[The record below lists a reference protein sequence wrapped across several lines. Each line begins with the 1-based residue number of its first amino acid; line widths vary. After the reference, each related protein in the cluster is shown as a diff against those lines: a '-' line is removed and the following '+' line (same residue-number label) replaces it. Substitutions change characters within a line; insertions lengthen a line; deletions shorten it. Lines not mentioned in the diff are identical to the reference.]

1 MTTPSCRRGAMR
13 ALASALVLFV
23 AALVLAPPAAHA
35 ETPSAALA
43 QTKPAKRIVALVPSL
58 VEDLFA
64 IGVGDRVV
72 GVSKYSDFPAQ
83 AKQLPVIASFA
94 SVNVE
99 RIVALHPDLVVG
111 IASQAA
117 MTRDLQRAGLNVQ
130 LLHDDTLED
139 VYANLLTVG
148 ALTGRTDAA
157 RTLVQRLRA
166 RTIELTR
173 TIPRTANAPSLFV
186 VLGTA
191 PIFTV
196 GNGSYIARLIALAGA
211 RNAASDIAVPY
222 ARYSAETLLARQPDA
237 LVIDPEI
244 HFDDVVG
251 QAPWTALQAVQ
262 DHRVFTLPDAA
273 ILERPGPRYNEGLAW
288 LIGVVRRIAH

>member
-1 MTTPSCRRGAMR
+1 MLSLHVRGVIR
-13 ALASALVLFV
+13 TLTSALAFV
-23 AALVLAPPAAHA
+23 AVASLLAPCAA
-35 ETPSAALA
+35 SAQAPTIGSA
-43 QTKPAKRIVALVPSL
+43 QTSPAKRIVALVPSMA
-58 VEDLFA
+58 EELFA
-64 IGVGDRVV
+64 VGAGDRVV
-72 GVSKYSDFPAQ
+72 GVSTYSDFPAE
-83 AKQLPVIASFA
+83 AKRLPVVASFA

-99 RIVALHPDLVVG
+99 RIVALHPDLVLG
-111 IASQAA
+111 IVSQAA
-117 MTRDLQRAGLNVQ
+117 MTRDLQRAGLNVH
-130 LLHDDTLED
+130 LLRDDTLED

-157 RTLVQRLRA
+157 RTLVRQLRA
-166 RTIELTR
+166 RTAELTR

-262 DHRVFTLPDAA
+262 NHRVFTLPDAA

>member
-1 MTTPSCRRGAMR
+1 MR
-13 ALASALVLFV
+13 ALAGALVLFV

-43 QTKPAKRIVALVPSL
+43 RTKPAKRIVALVPSL